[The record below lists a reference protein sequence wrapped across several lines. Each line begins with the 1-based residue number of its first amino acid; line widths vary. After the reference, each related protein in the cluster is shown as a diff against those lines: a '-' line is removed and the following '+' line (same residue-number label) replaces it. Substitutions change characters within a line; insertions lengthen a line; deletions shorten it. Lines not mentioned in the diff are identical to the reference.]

1 MARKIAG
8 LVLALSLLALP
19 SIAEDA
25 RDLPAGALE
34 VRPAPDIRDVVTPY
48 RFSPPPAAR
57 LAPADEQK
65 ALIYRDQLRNQAR
78 ELEMLQSQGRLGA
91 LGRQTL
97 TDTQSEL
104 NRINRVLHP

>member
-1 MARKIAG
+1 MARKITG
-8 LVLALSLLALP
+8 LVLALSLPVLP
-19 SIAEDA
+19 CFAEDA
-25 RDLPAGALE
+25 RDLPPDILAP
-34 VRPAPDIRDVVTPY
+34 RPAPVVRDVVTPY
-48 RFSPPPAAR
+48 RFSPPPATR
-57 LAPADEQK
+57 LAPADEEK

-78 ELEMLQSQGRLGA
+78 ELEMLQSQGKLGT